1 MRFQD
6 QVVVVT
12 GASRGIGRAIALRFG
27 TEGAIVAC
35 IATKKENAQG
45 TVDQIIAAGGRAEAF
60 GLDVSDSKSVEAVF
74 TSISETLGSPTIL
87 VNNAG
92 ITRDTLLMRMKDEDW
107 QSVIDINLKGSF
119 NCIKAVMKGMMKA
132 RSGRI
137 INISSVVGLHG
148 AAGQVNYAASK
159 AGLIG
164 MTLAVAKELGSRNIT
179 CNAVAPGFIS
189 TDMTAELSEDM
200 KNSAISN
207 TPLGRLGEGEDIAGV
222 VAFLA
227 SDDAA
232 YVTGQTITVDGGLFL

>member
-12 GASRGIGRAIALRFG
+12 GASRGIGQAIALRFG
-27 TEGAIVAC
+27 AEGAIVAC

-60 GLDVSDSKSVEAVF
+60 GLDVADSQSVEAVF
-74 TSISETLGSPTIL
+74 TTISETLGSPSVL

-107 QSVIDINLKGSF
+107 QSVIDVNLKGSY

-132 RSGRI
+132 RTGRI

-189 TDMTAELSEDM
+189 TDMTAELSEEM